1 MDDKPEYPEYRFA
14 QLPANSLFY
23 HDKDLCIKVDLP
35 NEFKRIKSKSIPFSL
50 YEVNAVRLT
59 YEPSMSHLPLTEA
72 VCIQESSQCFLVE
85 VRIMEKI
92 NELLKVERD

>member
-23 HDKDLCIKVDLP
+23 HDKDLCIKVDQSNDFICL
-35 NEFKRIKSKSIPFSL
+35 ERKSIHEL
-50 YEVNAVRLT
+50 YKVNAVRLT
-59 YEPSMSHLPLTEA
+59 YGPSMSHPPITEA